1 MTSSAWQILEGLCG
15 SASIYMALGLH
26 RPSPVLAMV
35 GGTSH
40 NIMVVEFQGV
50 ETMVRSVAV
59 IEKHNWIVA
68 EVE

>member
-1 MTSSAWQILEGLCG
+1 
-15 SASIYMALGLH
+15 MALGLH
-26 RPSPVLAMV
+26 RPSPVLAMF

-59 IEKHNWIVA
+59 IEKHNWIIA